1 GASTQQIAIM
11 LSMGFL
17 KLIGVALLIALP
29 VAWWIMNEWLHSFA
43 YRIDMG
49 PGIFLVAGVAV
60 ILITLCTISIQS
72 IRAAVANPVKNLKA
86 E

>member
-1 GASTQQIAIM
+1 M

-43 YRIDMG
+43 YRIDLG
-49 PGIFLVAGVAV
+49 PGIFLIAGAAV

-72 IRAAVANPVKNLKA
+72 IRAAVANPVKSLKA

>member
-1 GASTQQIAIM
+1 
-11 LSMGFL
+11 MGFL
-17 KLIGVALLIALP
+17 KLISLALLVALP

-43 YRIDMG
+43 YRVHMG
-49 PGIFLVAGVAV
+49 AGIFLMAGAAV
-60 ILITLCTISIQS
+60 ILITICTISAQS